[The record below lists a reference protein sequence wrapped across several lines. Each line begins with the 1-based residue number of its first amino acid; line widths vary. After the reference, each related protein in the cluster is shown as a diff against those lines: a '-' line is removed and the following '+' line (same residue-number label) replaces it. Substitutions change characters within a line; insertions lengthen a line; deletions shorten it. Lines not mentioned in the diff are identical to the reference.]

1 MARYIDFEKLMVK
14 TADIVNGNLWRIFPT
29 IEVSKVKDIPKD
41 YPGAMGVPITAMAK
55 IGRND
60 GLSGLTVIGTAT
72 PRLENGK
79 QPYKR
84 LIIRNLKPDLP
95 EKIDLVE
102 WAKKCNICICFDYC
116 SSCGAKEDEI
126 NKILTDNGFY
136 VDFDKED

>member
-1 MARYIDFEKLMVK
+1 MARRIDIEKLMIK
-14 TADIVNGNLWRIFPT
+14 TADIVNSDLWRLFPA

-60 GLSGLTVIGTAT
+60 GYSGLIVIGMAN

-79 QPYKR
+79 RCYKR

-102 WAKKCNICICFDYC
+102 WAKKCNISICFDC
-116 SSCGAKEDEI
+116 RNDCGAKM
-126 NKILTDNGFY
+126 
-136 VDFDKED
+136 DKED